1 MLKKIKQ
8 TKSEK
13 LLLIFLILLAIFSLI
28 SFTLIKNKCL
38 FVEKVNLTKLKFNKP
53 ENIVILNVPCGNV
66 VIELFPSISPNSVER
81 FKKLIKNK
89 EYDNVAFHRVV
100 KNFLVQ
106 AGDLEFGRKENI
118 NYTYIGSGRSKYD
131 LIKPETDKP
140 FEFKRG
146 TVAFAKSKNG
156 DAEDS
161 EFLILLADAFLFE
174 GEYTPLGRVVNG
186 ISALEKI
193 KFNDQSEYVLRPDFI
208 NSLKMFSEF
217 NKSKNLINEIDYL
230 FSEDQGRY
238 IIEINPKDLK
248 EVTKI
253 LDQNSVYHEEL
264 GIIIEKDMIINQK
277 TKVTIDELKSYNS
290 NWLTNFMSA

>member
-13 LLLIFLILLAIFSLI
+13 ILLIFLILLAIFSLI

-38 FVEKVNLTKLKFNKP
+38 FVEKVNLTKLNFNKP

-66 VIELFPSISPNSVER
+66 VIELYPSISPNSVER
-81 FKKLIKNK
+81 FKKLVQNK

-100 KNFLVQ
+100 ENFLVQ

-156 DAEDS
+156 YAEDS

-208 NSLKMFSEF
+208 NSLKMFSD
-217 NKSKNLINEIDYL
+217 IN
-230 FSEDQGRY
+230 
-238 IIEINPKDLK
+238 
-248 EVTKI
+248 
-253 LDQNSVYHEEL
+253 
-264 GIIIEKDMIINQK
+264 
-277 TKVTIDELKSYNS
+277 
-290 NWLTNFMSA
+290 

>member
-13 LLLIFLILLAIFSLI
+13 LLLIFLILLTIFSLI

-38 FVEKVNLTKLKFNKP
+38 FVEKVNLAKLNFNKP

-81 FKKLIKNK
+81 FKKLVKNK

-100 KNFLVQ
+100 ENFLVQ
-106 AGDLEFGRKENI
+106 AGDLEFGRKENL

-208 NSLKMFSEF
+208 NSLKMFSD
-217 NKSKNLINEIDYL
+217 IN
-230 FSEDQGRY
+230 
-238 IIEINPKDLK
+238 
-248 EVTKI
+248 
-253 LDQNSVYHEEL
+253 
-264 GIIIEKDMIINQK
+264 
-277 TKVTIDELKSYNS
+277 
-290 NWLTNFMSA
+290 

>member
-13 LLLIFLILLAIFSLI
+13 LLLIFLILLAIFFLI

-38 FVEKVNLTKLKFNKP
+38 FVEKVNLTKLNFNKP
-53 ENIVILNVPCGNV
+53 ENIVILNVACGNV
-66 VIELFPSISPNSVER
+66 VIELYPSISPNSVER
-81 FKKLIKNK
+81 FKKLVKNK
-89 EYDNVAFHRVV
+89 EYDDVAFHRVV
-100 KNFLVQ
+100 ENFLVQ

-118 NYTYIGSGRSKYD
+118 DYTYIGSGRSKYD

-174 GEYTPLGRVVNG
+174 GEYTPLGRVING

-208 NSLKMFSEF
+208 NSLKMFSD
-217 NKSKNLINEIDYL
+217 IN
-230 FSEDQGRY
+230 
-238 IIEINPKDLK
+238 
-248 EVTKI
+248 
-253 LDQNSVYHEEL
+253 
-264 GIIIEKDMIINQK
+264 
-277 TKVTIDELKSYNS
+277 
-290 NWLTNFMSA
+290 

>member
-38 FVEKVNLTKLKFNKP
+38 FVEKVNLTKLNFNKP

-81 FKKLIKNK
+81 FKMLVKNK
-89 EYDNVAFHRVV
+89 EYDNDAFHRVV
-100 KNFLVQ
+100 ENFLVQ

-156 DAEDS
+156 DSEDS

-208 NSLKMFSEF
+208 NSLKMFSD
-217 NKSKNLINEIDYL
+217 IN
-230 FSEDQGRY
+230 
-238 IIEINPKDLK
+238 
-248 EVTKI
+248 
-253 LDQNSVYHEEL
+253 
-264 GIIIEKDMIINQK
+264 
-277 TKVTIDELKSYNS
+277 
-290 NWLTNFMSA
+290 

>member
-38 FVEKVNLTKLKFNKP
+38 FVEKVNLTKLNFSKP

-81 FKKLIKNK
+81 FKKLVKNK

-100 KNFLVQ
+100 ENFLVQ

-156 DAEDS
+156 YAEDS
-161 EFLILLADAFLFE
+161 EFLILLADALLFE
-174 GEYTPLGRVVNG
+174 GEYTPLGRVING

-208 NSLKMFSEF
+208 NSLKMFSD
-217 NKSKNLINEIDYL
+217 IN
-230 FSEDQGRY
+230 
-238 IIEINPKDLK
+238 
-248 EVTKI
+248 
-253 LDQNSVYHEEL
+253 
-264 GIIIEKDMIINQK
+264 
-277 TKVTIDELKSYNS
+277 
-290 NWLTNFMSA
+290 

>member
-38 FVEKVNLTKLKFNKP
+38 FVEKVNLTKLNFSKP

-66 VIELFPSISPNSVER
+66 VIELYPSISPNSVER
-81 FKKLIKNK
+81 FKKLVKNK

-100 KNFLVQ
+100 ENFLVQ
-106 AGDLEFGRKENI
+106 AGDLEFGRKENL

-156 DAEDS
+156 DTEDS

-208 NSLKMFSEF
+208 NSLKMFSD
-217 NKSKNLINEIDYL
+217 IN
-230 FSEDQGRY
+230 
-238 IIEINPKDLK
+238 
-248 EVTKI
+248 
-253 LDQNSVYHEEL
+253 
-264 GIIIEKDMIINQK
+264 
-277 TKVTIDELKSYNS
+277 
-290 NWLTNFMSA
+290 

>member
-38 FVEKVNLTKLKFNKP
+38 FVEKVNLTKLNFSKP

-81 FKKLIKNK
+81 FKKLVKNK

-100 KNFLVQ
+100 ENFLVQ
-106 AGDLEFGRKENI
+106 AGDLEFGRKENL

-208 NSLKMFSEF
+208 NSLKMFSD
-217 NKSKNLINEIDYL
+217 IN
-230 FSEDQGRY
+230 
-238 IIEINPKDLK
+238 
-248 EVTKI
+248 
-253 LDQNSVYHEEL
+253 
-264 GIIIEKDMIINQK
+264 
-277 TKVTIDELKSYNS
+277 
-290 NWLTNFMSA
+290 

>member
-13 LLLIFLILLAIFSLI
+13 LLLIFLILLAVFSI
-28 SFTLIKNKCL
+28 TSFALIKNKCF
-38 FVEKVNLTKLKFNKP
+38 FVEKVNLNKLSFN
-53 ENIVILNVPCGNV
+53 NAQNVVILNVPCGDV

-81 FKKLIKNK
+81 FKTLIRNN

-106 AGDLEFGRKENI
+106 AGDLEFGRKDNI

-140 FEFKRG
+140 FEFKKG
-146 TVAFAKSKNG
+146 TVAFAKSKSG
-156 DAEDS
+156 DSEDS

-174 GEYTPLGRVVNG
+174 GEYTPLGRVING

-208 NSLKMFSEF
+208 NSLKMFSD
-217 NKSKNLINEIDYL
+217 IN
-230 FSEDQGRY
+230 
-238 IIEINPKDLK
+238 
-248 EVTKI
+248 
-253 LDQNSVYHEEL
+253 
-264 GIIIEKDMIINQK
+264 
-277 TKVTIDELKSYNS
+277 
-290 NWLTNFMSA
+290 

>member
-38 FVEKVNLTKLKFNKP
+38 FVEKVNLTKLNFNKP

-66 VIELFPSISPNSVER
+66 VIELYPIISPNSVER
-81 FKKLIKNK
+81 FKKLVKNK

-100 KNFLVQ
+100 ENFLLQ
-106 AGDLEFGRKENI
+106 AGDLEFGRKENL

-208 NSLKMFSEF
+208 NSLKMFSD
-217 NKSKNLINEIDYL
+217 IN
-230 FSEDQGRY
+230 
-238 IIEINPKDLK
+238 
-248 EVTKI
+248 
-253 LDQNSVYHEEL
+253 
-264 GIIIEKDMIINQK
+264 
-277 TKVTIDELKSYNS
+277 
-290 NWLTNFMSA
+290 

>member
-38 FVEKVNLTKLKFNKP
+38 FVEKVNLTKLNFNKP
-53 ENIVILNVPCGNV
+53 ENIVILNVPCGDV

-89 EYDNVAFHRVV
+89 EYDDVAFHRVV

-161 EFLILLADAFLFE
+161 EFFILLADALLFE

-208 NSLKMFSEF
+208 NTLKMFS
-217 NKSKNLINEIDYL
+217 NIN
-230 FSEDQGRY
+230 
-238 IIEINPKDLK
+238 
-248 EVTKI
+248 
-253 LDQNSVYHEEL
+253 
-264 GIIIEKDMIINQK
+264 
-277 TKVTIDELKSYNS
+277 
-290 NWLTNFMSA
+290 

>member
-1 MLKKIKQ
+1 MLNINFKNVEKNQTNKIWKII
-8 TKSEK
+8 TN
-13 LLLIFLILLAIFSLI
+13 FFNFTCNFSII

-38 FVEKVNLTKLKFNKP
+38 FVEKVNLTKLNFSKP
-53 ENIVILNVPCGNV
+53 ENIVILNVACGNV
-66 VIELFPSISPNSVER
+66 VIELYPSISPNSVER

-100 KNFLVQ
+100 ENFLVQ

-174 GEYTPLGRVVNG
+174 GEYTPLGRVIKG

-208 NSLKMFSEF
+208 NSLKMFSD
-217 NKSKNLINEIDYL
+217 IN
-230 FSEDQGRY
+230 
-238 IIEINPKDLK
+238 
-248 EVTKI
+248 
-253 LDQNSVYHEEL
+253 
-264 GIIIEKDMIINQK
+264 
-277 TKVTIDELKSYNS
+277 
-290 NWLTNFMSA
+290 

>member
-13 LLLIFLILLAIFSLI
+13 LLLIFVILLAIFSLI

-38 FVEKVNLTKLKFNKP
+38 FVEKVNLTKLNFNKP

-81 FKKLIKNK
+81 FKKLVKNK
-89 EYDNVAFHRVV
+89 EYDDVAFHRVV
-100 KNFLVQ
+100 ENFLVQ
-106 AGDLEFGRKENI
+106 AGDLEFGRKENL

-174 GEYTPLGRVVNG
+174 GEYTPLGRVING

-208 NSLKMFSEF
+208 NSLKMFSD
-217 NKSKNLINEIDYL
+217 IN
-230 FSEDQGRY
+230 
-238 IIEINPKDLK
+238 
-248 EVTKI
+248 
-253 LDQNSVYHEEL
+253 
-264 GIIIEKDMIINQK
+264 
-277 TKVTIDELKSYNS
+277 
-290 NWLTNFMSA
+290 

>member
-38 FVEKVNLTKLKFNKP
+38 FVEKVNLTKLNFNKP

-66 VIELFPSISPNSVER
+66 VIELYPSISPNSVER
-81 FKKLIKNK
+81 FKKLVKNK

-100 KNFLVQ
+100 ENFLVQ
-106 AGDLEFGRKENI
+106 AGDLEYGRKENI

-174 GEYTPLGRVVNG
+174 GEYTPLGRVING

-193 KFNDQSEYVLRPDFI
+193 KFNDRSEYVLRPDFI
-208 NSLKMFSEF
+208 NSLKMFSD
-217 NKSKNLINEIDYL
+217 IN
-230 FSEDQGRY
+230 
-238 IIEINPKDLK
+238 
-248 EVTKI
+248 
-253 LDQNSVYHEEL
+253 
-264 GIIIEKDMIINQK
+264 
-277 TKVTIDELKSYNS
+277 
-290 NWLTNFMSA
+290 

>member
-38 FVEKVNLTKLKFNKP
+38 FVEKVNLTKLNFNNP

-66 VIELFPSISPNSVER
+66 VIKLFPNISPNSVER
-81 FKKLIKNK
+81 FKKLVKNK
-89 EYDNVAFHRVV
+89 EYDNIAFHRVV
-100 KNFLVQ
+100 ENFLVQ
-106 AGDLEFGRKENI
+106 AGDLEFGRKDNI

-146 TVAFAKSKNG
+146 TVAFAKSKSG

-161 EFLILLADAFLFE
+161 EFFILLADAFLFE
-174 GEYTPLGRVVNG
+174 GEYTPLGRVING

-208 NSLKMFSEF
+208 NSLKMFSD
-217 NKSKNLINEIDYL
+217 IN
-230 FSEDQGRY
+230 
-238 IIEINPKDLK
+238 
-248 EVTKI
+248 
-253 LDQNSVYHEEL
+253 
-264 GIIIEKDMIINQK
+264 
-277 TKVTIDELKSYNS
+277 
-290 NWLTNFMSA
+290 

>member
-13 LLLIFLILLAIFSLI
+13 LLLIFLILLAVFSI
-28 SFTLIKNKCL
+28 TSFALIKNKCF
-38 FVEKVNLTKLKFNKP
+38 FVEKVNLNKLSFNNAQ
-53 ENIVILNVPCGNV
+53 NIVILNVPCGDV

-81 FKKLIKNK
+81 FKTLIRNN

-106 AGDLEFGRKENI
+106 AGDLEFGRKDNI

-140 FEFKRG
+140 FEFKKG
-146 TVAFAKSKNG
+146 TVAFAKSKSG

-174 GEYTPLGRVVNG
+174 GEYTPLGRVING
-186 ISALEKI
+186 ISALGFEG
-193 KFNDQSEYVLRPDFI
+193 NTDLSEYTL
-208 NSLKMFSEF
+208 
-217 NKSKNLINEIDYL
+217 NEGGGTVVID
-230 FSEDQGRY
+230 
-238 IIEINPKDLK
+238 
-248 EVTKI
+248 
-253 LDQNSVYHEEL
+253 
-264 GIIIEKDMIINQK
+264 
-277 TKVTIDELKSYNS
+277 
-290 NWLTNFMSA
+290 

>member
-38 FVEKVNLTKLKFNKP
+38 FVEKVNLTKLNFSKP

-100 KNFLVQ
+100 ENFLVQ
-106 AGDLEFGRKENI
+106 AGDLEFGKKDNI

-174 GEYTPLGRVVNG
+174 GEYTPLGRVING

-208 NSLKMFSEF
+208 NSLKMFSD
-217 NKSKNLINEIDYL
+217 IN
-230 FSEDQGRY
+230 
-238 IIEINPKDLK
+238 
-248 EVTKI
+248 
-253 LDQNSVYHEEL
+253 
-264 GIIIEKDMIINQK
+264 
-277 TKVTIDELKSYNS
+277 
-290 NWLTNFMSA
+290 

>member
-38 FVEKVNLTKLKFNKP
+38 FVEKVNLTKLNFDKP

-81 FKKLIKNK
+81 FKKLVKNK

-100 KNFLVQ
+100 ENFLVQ

-131 LIKPETDKP
+131 LIKPETEKP

-174 GEYTPLGRVVNG
+174 GEYTPLGRVING

-193 KFNDQSEYVLRPDFI
+193 KFSDQSEYVLRPDFI
-208 NSLKMFSEF
+208 NSLRLL
-217 NKSKNLINEIDYL
+217 KN
-230 FSEDQGRY
+230 
-238 IIEINPKDLK
+238 
-248 EVTKI
+248 
-253 LDQNSVYHEEL
+253 
-264 GIIIEKDMIINQK
+264 
-277 TKVTIDELKSYNS
+277 
-290 NWLTNFMSA
+290 

>member
-38 FVEKVNLTKLKFNKP
+38 FVEKVNLTKLNFSKP

-81 FKKLIKNK
+81 FKKLVKNK

-100 KNFLVQ
+100 ENFLVQ

-208 NSLKMFSEF
+208 NSLKMFSD
-217 NKSKNLINEIDYL
+217 IN
-230 FSEDQGRY
+230 
-238 IIEINPKDLK
+238 
-248 EVTKI
+248 
-253 LDQNSVYHEEL
+253 
-264 GIIIEKDMIINQK
+264 
-277 TKVTIDELKSYNS
+277 
-290 NWLTNFMSA
+290 

>member
-1 MLKKIKQ
+1 MLKKIKH

-38 FVEKVNLTKLKFNKP
+38 FVEKVNLTKLNFNKP

-81 FKKLIKNK
+81 FKKLVKNK

-100 KNFLVQ
+100 ENFLVQ
-106 AGDLEFGRKENI
+106 AGDLEFGRKENL

-174 GEYTPLGRVVNG
+174 GEYTPLGRVING

-208 NSLKMFSEF
+208 NSLKMFSD
-217 NKSKNLINEIDYL
+217 IN
-230 FSEDQGRY
+230 
-238 IIEINPKDLK
+238 
-248 EVTKI
+248 
-253 LDQNSVYHEEL
+253 
-264 GIIIEKDMIINQK
+264 
-277 TKVTIDELKSYNS
+277 
-290 NWLTNFMSA
+290 

>member
-38 FVEKVNLTKLKFNKP
+38 FVEKVSLTKLNFDNP

-66 VIELFPSISPNSVER
+66 VIELFPNISPNSVER
-81 FKKLIKNK
+81 FKKLVKNK

-100 KNFLVQ
+100 ENFLVQ
-106 AGDLEFGRKENI
+106 AGDLEFGRRENL

-208 NSLKMFSEF
+208 NSLKMFSD
-217 NKSKNLINEIDYL
+217 IN
-230 FSEDQGRY
+230 
-238 IIEINPKDLK
+238 
-248 EVTKI
+248 
-253 LDQNSVYHEEL
+253 
-264 GIIIEKDMIINQK
+264 
-277 TKVTIDELKSYNS
+277 
-290 NWLTNFMSA
+290 

>member
-38 FVEKVNLTKLKFNKP
+38 FVEKVNLTKLNFDKP

-81 FKKLIKNK
+81 FKKLVKNR

-100 KNFLVQ
+100 ENFLVQ

-146 TVAFAKSKNG
+146 TLAFAKSKNG

-208 NSLKMFSEF
+208 NSLKMFSD
-217 NKSKNLINEIDYL
+217 IN
-230 FSEDQGRY
+230 
-238 IIEINPKDLK
+238 
-248 EVTKI
+248 
-253 LDQNSVYHEEL
+253 
-264 GIIIEKDMIINQK
+264 
-277 TKVTIDELKSYNS
+277 
-290 NWLTNFMSA
+290 

>member
-38 FVEKVNLTKLKFNKP
+38 FVEKVNLTKLNFNKP

-81 FKKLIKNK
+81 FKKLVKNK

-100 KNFLVQ
+100 ENFLVQ

-174 GEYTPLGRVVNG
+174 GEYTPLGRVING

-208 NSLKMFSEF
+208 NSLKMFTD
-217 NKSKNLINEIDYL
+217 IN
-230 FSEDQGRY
+230 
-238 IIEINPKDLK
+238 
-248 EVTKI
+248 
-253 LDQNSVYHEEL
+253 
-264 GIIIEKDMIINQK
+264 
-277 TKVTIDELKSYNS
+277 
-290 NWLTNFMSA
+290 

>member
-38 FVEKVNLTKLKFNKP
+38 FVEKVNLTKLNFNKP

-66 VIELFPSISPNSVER
+66 VIELYPSISPNSVER
-81 FKKLIKNK
+81 FKKLVKNK
-89 EYDNVAFHRVV
+89 EYDNVAFHRVIE
-100 KNFLVQ
+100 NFLVQ

-118 NYTYIGSGRSKYD
+118 NYTYIGSGRSKYG

-146 TVAFAKSKNG
+146 TVAFAKSKSG

-174 GEYTPLGRVVNG
+174 GEYTPLGRVING

-208 NSLKMFSEF
+208 NSLIMFSD
-217 NKSKNLINEIDYL
+217 IN
-230 FSEDQGRY
+230 
-238 IIEINPKDLK
+238 
-248 EVTKI
+248 
-253 LDQNSVYHEEL
+253 
-264 GIIIEKDMIINQK
+264 
-277 TKVTIDELKSYNS
+277 
-290 NWLTNFMSA
+290 

>member
-8 TKSEK
+8 SKSEK

-38 FVEKVNLTKLKFNKP
+38 FVEKVNLTKLEFNNP
-53 ENIVILNVPCGNV
+53 ENIVILNISCGNV
-66 VIELFPSISPNSVER
+66 VIELFPNVSPNSVER

-100 KNFLVQ
+100 ENFLVQ
-106 AGDLEFGRKENI
+106 AGDLEFGKKDNI

-174 GEYTPLGRVVNG
+174 GEYTPLGRVING

-208 NSLKMFSEF
+208 NSLKMFSD
-217 NKSKNLINEIDYL
+217 IN
-230 FSEDQGRY
+230 
-238 IIEINPKDLK
+238 
-248 EVTKI
+248 
-253 LDQNSVYHEEL
+253 
-264 GIIIEKDMIINQK
+264 
-277 TKVTIDELKSYNS
+277 
-290 NWLTNFMSA
+290 

>member
-13 LLLIFLILLAIFSLI
+13 LLLIFLILLAIFSSI
-28 SFTLIKNKCL
+28 SFILIKNKCL
-38 FVEKVNLTKLKFNKP
+38 FVEKVNLAKLNFNKP
-53 ENIVILNVPCGNV
+53 ENIVVLNVPCGNV

-81 FKKLIKNK
+81 FKKLVKNK

-140 FEFKRG
+140 FKFKRG
-146 TVAFAKSKNG
+146 TLAFAKSKNG

-174 GEYTPLGRVVNG
+174 GEYTPLGRVING

-208 NSLKMFSEF
+208 NSLKMFSDV
-217 NKSKNLINEIDYL
+217 N
-230 FSEDQGRY
+230 
-238 IIEINPKDLK
+238 
-248 EVTKI
+248 
-253 LDQNSVYHEEL
+253 
-264 GIIIEKDMIINQK
+264 
-277 TKVTIDELKSYNS
+277 
-290 NWLTNFMSA
+290 

>member
-38 FVEKVNLTKLKFNKP
+38 FVEKVNLTKLNFNKP

-100 KNFLVQ
+100 ENFLVQ

-174 GEYTPLGRVVNG
+174 GEYTPLGRVING

-208 NSLKMFSEF
+208 NSLKMFSD
-217 NKSKNLINEIDYL
+217 IN
-230 FSEDQGRY
+230 
-238 IIEINPKDLK
+238 
-248 EVTKI
+248 
-253 LDQNSVYHEEL
+253 
-264 GIIIEKDMIINQK
+264 
-277 TKVTIDELKSYNS
+277 
-290 NWLTNFMSA
+290 

>member
-38 FVEKVNLTKLKFNKP
+38 FVEKVNLTKLNFNKP

-100 KNFLVQ
+100 ENFLVQ
-106 AGDLEFGRKENI
+106 AGDLEFGKKDNI

-174 GEYTPLGRVVNG
+174 GEYTPLGRVING

-208 NSLKMFSEF
+208 NSLKMFSD
-217 NKSKNLINEIDYL
+217 IN
-230 FSEDQGRY
+230 
-238 IIEINPKDLK
+238 
-248 EVTKI
+248 
-253 LDQNSVYHEEL
+253 
-264 GIIIEKDMIINQK
+264 
-277 TKVTIDELKSYNS
+277 
-290 NWLTNFMSA
+290 

>member
-38 FVEKVNLTKLKFNKP
+38 FVEKVNLTKLNFNKP

-81 FKKLIKNK
+81 FKKLVKNK

-100 KNFLVQ
+100 ENFLVQ
-106 AGDLEFGRKENI
+106 AGDLEFGRKENL

-140 FEFKRG
+140 FKFKRG
-146 TVAFAKSKNG
+146 TLAFAKSKNG

-174 GEYTPLGRVVNG
+174 GEYTPLGRVING

-208 NSLKMFSEF
+208 NSLKMFSD
-217 NKSKNLINEIDYL
+217 IN
-230 FSEDQGRY
+230 
-238 IIEINPKDLK
+238 
-248 EVTKI
+248 
-253 LDQNSVYHEEL
+253 
-264 GIIIEKDMIINQK
+264 
-277 TKVTIDELKSYNS
+277 
-290 NWLTNFMSA
+290 

>member
-38 FVEKVNLTKLKFNKP
+38 FVEKVNLTKLNFDKP
-53 ENIVILNVPCGNV
+53 ENIVILNVPCGDV

-81 FKKLIKNK
+81 FKKLVKNK
-89 EYDNVAFHRVV
+89 EYDNIAFHRVV
-100 KNFLVQ
+100 ENFLVQ
-106 AGDLEFGRKENI
+106 AGDLEFGRKDNI

-146 TVAFAKSKNG
+146 TVAFAKSKSG

-161 EFLILLADAFLFE
+161 EFFILLADAFLFE
-174 GEYTPLGRVVNG
+174 GEYTPLGRVING

-208 NSLKMFSEF
+208 NSLKMFSD
-217 NKSKNLINEIDYL
+217 IN
-230 FSEDQGRY
+230 
-238 IIEINPKDLK
+238 
-248 EVTKI
+248 
-253 LDQNSVYHEEL
+253 
-264 GIIIEKDMIINQK
+264 
-277 TKVTIDELKSYNS
+277 
-290 NWLTNFMSA
+290 

>member
-38 FVEKVNLTKLKFNKP
+38 FVEKVNLTKLNFSKP

-81 FKKLIKNK
+81 FKKLVKNK

-100 KNFLVQ
+100 ENFLVQ
-106 AGDLEFGRKENI
+106 AGDLEFGRRENL

-146 TVAFAKSKNG
+146 TVAFAKSKSG

-174 GEYTPLGRVVNG
+174 GEYTPLGRVISG

-208 NSLKMFSEF
+208 NSLKMFSD
-217 NKSKNLINEIDYL
+217 IN
-230 FSEDQGRY
+230 
-238 IIEINPKDLK
+238 
-248 EVTKI
+248 
-253 LDQNSVYHEEL
+253 
-264 GIIIEKDMIINQK
+264 
-277 TKVTIDELKSYNS
+277 
-290 NWLTNFMSA
+290 

>member
-38 FVEKVNLTKLKFNKP
+38 FVEKVNLTKLNFNKP

-81 FKKLIKNK
+81 FKKLVKNK

-100 KNFLVQ
+100 ENFLVQ

-118 NYTYIGSGRSKYD
+118 YYTYIGSGRSKYD

-208 NSLKMFSEF
+208 NSLKMFSD
-217 NKSKNLINEIDYL
+217 IN
-230 FSEDQGRY
+230 
-238 IIEINPKDLK
+238 
-248 EVTKI
+248 
-253 LDQNSVYHEEL
+253 
-264 GIIIEKDMIINQK
+264 
-277 TKVTIDELKSYNS
+277 
-290 NWLTNFMSA
+290 